1 MSRFL
6 IWLTTAFLFVPG
18 GAVAESVLTG
28 DLPRQANLEFRTRAV
43 DGGLEV
49 LDLADRSPAASAG
62 VQDGDV
68 IVAVNGRTFAKPYVG
83 EDLLRRLDGG
93 DRARLS
99 IRRGSSQVEVEF
111 RPQAEPLE
119 NLEGVTS
126 TYAVLDVPDGS
137 RLRTIVTRPD
147 GAVGRLPAVFLV
159 QWVSCGSIEIRSPG
173 ATRDVIRAM
182 AERTGAALLR
192 VERSATGDS
201 EGPACHELDY
211 DTELTHYRHAFDA
224 LTRQEGIDPQRI
236 VIMGMSLGSTVAP
249 LVARGKTI
257 AGITVGG
264 GGALTYFERMV
275 NFDRINLERRPVPPE
290 DIHEILVKRIL
301 FQTEY
306 LLRKKSPEQI
316 AVEFPELAD
325 VWAGILGAGD
335 GVHYGRPYAYHQ
347 QAAEK
352 NWLEAWTT
360 IDAPVLVTFGELD
373 QFEMRHGH
381 ELIVQTVNRIRP
393 GSAGFV
399 SFANMDHDYGV
410 YASAEDAYSW
420 TYGPSAPGHD
430 APELVIG
437 TVLRWLRDTVGF
449 STVQLD

>member
-147 GAVGRLPAVFLV
+147 GAVGAASRGCQPRRVAVASPRHPSPPPGGSGPTLRARVASLV
-159 QWVSCGSIEIRSPG
+159 
-173 ATRDVIRAM
+173 RA
-182 AERTGAALLR
+182 RR
-192 VERSATGDS
+192 NR
-201 EGPACHELDY
+201 P
-211 DTELTHYRHAFDA
+211 
-224 LTRQEGIDPQRI
+224 
-236 VIMGMSLGSTVAP
+236 
-249 LVARGKTI
+249 ARGHVFK
-257 AGITVGG
+257 
-264 GGALTYFERMV
+264 
-275 NFDRINLERRPVPPE
+275 
-290 DIHEILVKRIL
+290 
-301 FQTEY
+301 
-306 LLRKKSPEQI
+306 
-316 AVEFPELAD
+316 LAS
-325 VWAGILGAGD
+325 
-335 GVHYGRPYAYHQ
+335 
-347 QAAEK
+347 K
-352 NWLEAWTT
+352 
-360 IDAPVLVTFGELD
+360 
-373 QFEMRHGH
+373 
-381 ELIVQTVNRIRP
+381 
-393 GSAGFV
+393 
-399 SFANMDHDYGV
+399 
-410 YASAEDAYSW
+410 
-420 TYGPSAPGHD
+420 
-430 APELVIG
+430 
-437 TVLRWLRDTVGF
+437 
-449 STVQLD
+449 